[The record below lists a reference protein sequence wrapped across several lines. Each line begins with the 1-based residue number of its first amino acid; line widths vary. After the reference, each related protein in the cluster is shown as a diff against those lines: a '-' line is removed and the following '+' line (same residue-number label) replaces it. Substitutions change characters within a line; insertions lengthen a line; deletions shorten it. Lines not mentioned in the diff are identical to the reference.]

1 MAATTAVYARI
12 DTGLKESAEGILSQL
27 GITPA
32 SAISMFYSQI
42 VRQRGLPFTPR
53 LDFARPLALGAM
65 SREEFDAEIGKG
77 VESLRA
83 GRALSAD
90 EVDEELR
97 AEFGI

>member
-12 DTGLKESAEGILSQL
+12 DTGLKENAEGILSQL

-42 VRQRGLPFTPR
+42 VRQRGLPFMPQ
-53 LDFARPLALGAM
+53 LDFARPPALGAM
-65 SREEFDAEIGKG
+65 SREEFDAEIAKG

-83 GRALSAD
+83 SRALSAD

-97 AEFGI
+97 RHE